1 MRTIYLIAFL
11 LFFLIADSV
20 NAQQLAPSIVWQKCL
35 GGSLDDKAN
44 AIIKNVDNG
53 FLIVG
58 SSKSNDGD
66 ISGHHGS
73 TTTTDGWVVKISS
86 LGIIEWQKSL
96 GGSGNDMFNSVVSTN
111 DGGYLCQGNTEST
124 DGDVNGNHG
133 GLDVWLVKLD
143 RNGNILW
150 KRCYGGTQDES
161 RIEIGNM
168 KKTSDGKI
176 LLIGTT
182 ASNDGDV
189 SGNHNPGSEDIWV
202 FKADEITGNILWQQ
216 CYGGSN
222 ADYGYDIEEAE
233 NGKFIMMVEMN
244 SHDGEFPEIILNPPV
259 GRIIKTDSVRTLY
272 WQNGITRARAVGVLK
287 TMPNQYATVYN
298 TTSCYPANPN
308 TGLQIGGIVDNRP
321 SWANP
326 SYLVQLGLGYSY
338 CYPYLNFTPL
348 AYQISNSN
356 AILNISTSDKIIAAA
371 SDDSVNNNGHRGKI
385 DGWINGFSTSFDST
399 TLSLEWSAKWKRLFG
414 GSGND
419 RFTSIAAINEHEF
432 VAAGYTN
439 SNDGDVNGNHGGN
452 DIWIVKLG
460 STNSIKGT
468 VYIDYNVNGIKDA
481 NEPFANNI
489 LVESKKESV
498 KAGSLTGNGY
508 FRNSV
513 DTGLFTTSVKSSIPY
528 YTAVPSSIN
537 SSFSSYN
544 NDDSLSFALQPIPN
558 KKDYRVDL
566 LPQDVA
572 RPGYPMKYI
581 IQIFNLG
588 TDTLQNKV
596 VKFIKDHRTTFTSS
610 IPTQTSISND
620 TVKWVVGLLRPR
632 ETTTIAFSLTIAAPP
647 VFSFNDTLVS
657 LAIVDSTGDLN
668 SANNVSLIRMRGQG
682 SHDPNDK
689 SAANAGFMYKAD
701 VDAGQPVAYTIRFQ
715 NTGNDTAFNVVI
727 KDTLDAKLDSNSI
740 EMLQASHAYQL
751 AITDGKYLT
760 WTFNNILLPD
770 SNRNELASHGYI
782 VYRIK
787 PKSNLAVGD
796 TIKNS
801 ASIYFDFNS
810 PVKTNT
816 HTTVIRNGPNVP
828 SPIITGILPEYCDR
842 QGIQSGKLSNLP
854 SPGSGIT
861 TRVTLDN
868 DVLPVAGDSTF
879 TFNINFIAIGVHKLT
894 VTYSN
899 AYDADTVIMSF
910 AVRPSVAPNV
920 NVSANIT
927 NVTNL
932 ANPVTVTATNAAGG
946 GTTPLYTFAK
956 DRDFTTILQ
965 NESGN
970 NILNLNPADLQIGDN
985 WIYVRMKSSL
995 TCFTVQTNID
1005 SILLKRDAV
1014 TGIIDVENPGKVIN
1028 IYPNPFDREIK
1039 ISGLMPTKNY
1049 ELSIVGLDGKK
1060 LLQKQIQNNTQASV
1074 TIQSV
1079 TTGIYFLNLYD
1090 KRNHRLIGSVRI
1102 FKQ

>member
-20 NAQQLAPSIVWQKCL
+20 NAQQLPPSIVWQKCL
-35 GGSLDDKAN
+35 GGSLDDLAN
-44 AIIKNVDNG
+44 SIIRTPDNG
-53 FLIVG
+53 FLVVG
-58 SSKSNDGD
+58 ASTSYDGD
-66 ISGHHGS
+66 LTGHQGL
-73 TTTTDGWVVKISS
+73 TTTADAWVVKLSAT
-86 LGIIEWQKSL
+86 GNIEWQKNF
-96 GGSGNDMFNSVVSTN
+96 GGWGNDAFNSAVLTS
-111 DGGYLCQGNTEST
+111 DGGYLCYGITESV

-133 GLDVWLVKLD
+133 SRDVWLVKLD
-143 RNGNILW
+143 RQGHVLW
-150 KRCYGGTQDES
+150 NKCYGGSQDETV
-161 RIEIGNM
+161 GNI
-168 KKTSDGKI
+168 KKTSDNQVI
-176 LLIGTT
+176 IIGSTT
-182 ASNDGDV
+182 SNDGDV
-189 SGNHNPGSEDIWV
+189 SGNHSPGRTDIWV
-202 FKADEITGNILWQQ
+202 LKVNASNGNLLWQQ
-216 CYGGSN
+216 CYGGTLYDN
-222 ADYGYDIEEAE
+222 GNDIEEAE
-233 NGKFIMMVEMN
+233 NGRIIMAVDMD
-244 SHDGEFPEIILNPPV
+244 SPDGEFPPISYYPPV
-259 GRIIKTDSVRTLY
+259 GRFIKTDSAKTFFGQNAFQRTSLA
-272 WQNGITRARAVGVLK
+272 GISKRSLNNYTIVC
-287 TMPNQYATVYN
+287 NATG
-298 TTSCYPANPN
+298 CYPNNPN
-308 TGLQIGGIVDNRP
+308 WGLQIGRAQNTVGGGVSGAPEI
-321 SWANP
+321 
-326 SYLVQLGLGYSY
+326 SYFLCNQF
-338 CYPYLNFTPL
+338 LNATPL
-348 AYQISNSN
+348 AYRITNSGAIFNLNSSNVV
-356 AILNISTSDKIIAAA
+356 IAAT
-371 SDDSVNNNGHRGKI
+371 SDDSVNNPGSHGRE
-385 DGWINGFSTSFDST
+385 DGWINNVNFGLYASSSWRKFY
-399 TLSLEWSAKWKRLFG
+399 G
-414 GSGND
+414 GSKTD
-419 RFTSIAAINEHEF
+419 YFTSIVGLNENEF
-432 VAAGYTN
+432 VVAGYTK
-439 SNDGDVNGNHGGN
+439 SNDGDVSGNHGGT
-452 DIWIVKLG
+452 DMWIVKLG
-460 STNSIKGT
+460 KTNLIKGS
-468 VYIDYNVNGIKDA
+468 VYLDYNLNGLKDLD
-481 NEPFANNI
+481 EPLANNI
-489 LVESKKESV
+489 LVESTKGPIM
-498 KAGSLTGNGY
+498 AGSLTSNGY

-513 DTGLFTTSVKSSIPY
+513 DTGTYVTTVTSNLPY
-528 YTAVPSSIN
+528 YTVVPSSLN
-537 SSFSSYN
+537 SSFSTYN
-544 NDDSLSFALQPIPN
+544 NSDSLSFALQPIPN
-558 KKDYRVDL
+558 KRNYQIDMFPLDAPK
-566 LPQDVA
+566 
-572 RPGYPMKYI
+572 PGFAMNYK
-581 IQIFNLG
+581 IQVLNVG
-588 TDTLQNKV
+588 TDTLQNRT
-596 VKFIKDHRTTFTSS
+596 VKMIKDHRSTYVSS
-610 IPTQTSISND
+610 VPAHSFISND
-620 TVKWVVGLLRPR
+620 TITWIVNSLRPR
-632 ETTTIAFSLTIAAPP
+632 DTTSILVSLRVAAPP
-647 VFSFNDTLVS
+647 VFTINDTLIS
-657 LAIVDSTGDLN
+657 SASIDTTGDLLP
-668 SANNVSLIRMRGQG
+668 SNNLSLVRSQARG
-682 SHDPNDK
+682 SFDPNDK
-689 SAANAGFMYKAD
+689 SAANAGFIYKAD

-787 PKSNLAVGD
+787 PKSNLTVGD

-816 HTTVIRNGPNVP
+816 HTTVIRNAPNVP

-854 SPGSGIT
+854 SPNSGIT

-879 TFNINFIAIGVHKLT
+879 TFNINFIALGVHKLT

-899 AYDADTVIMSF
+899 AYDADTVLMSF

-932 ANPVTVTATNAAGG
+932 ANPVIVTATNAAGG

-1074 TIQSV
+1074 TIQSAS
-1079 TTGIYFLNLYD
+1079 TGIYFLNLYN

-1102 FKQ
+1102 VKQ